1 MTGSK
6 KVRYLKPEEWPE
18 PDRKAWL
25 DACKPHQRL
34 QRGGR
39 AAHMKPV
46 SQHDLAQRYGCF
58 VGFLERIGQ
67 LKRTETAL
75 AQVTPEMIER
85 YVADLSRRVSSV
97 TVHGSISKL
106 RRVIEIID
114 PAFDV
119 QWLKERGLELQE
131 NMQPKSRANQIV
143 SSKRIFN
150 AGIALIKRAHSQPG
164 LTSLKRARLAR
175 NGLLIAFLALCPI
188 RVKNL
193 AALTLGESL
202 IRQEGQWWLLLSED
216 DTKSK
221 RRDHRIIP
229 DILVPWIELYVTELK
244 PAFPDS
250 ETAMWPS
257 QYGGKMSTAGIQRL
271 VNNTTRL
278 TLGKALSPHIFRKC
292 VPHTIAGIDGSRI
305 GLASSLL
312 QHSDPRTTEKHYNLA
327 SGVESSRIFSRLVD
341 SMKVTGKGKHQ
352 WR

>member
-6 KVRYLKPEEWPE
+6 EVRYLKPEEWPE

-46 SQHDLAQRYGCF
+46 TQQDLAQRYGCF
-58 VGFLERIGQ
+58 LGFLERIEL
-67 LKRTETAL
+67 LKSTETAL
-75 AQVTPEMIER
+75 YQITPEIIDR
-85 YVADLSRRVSSV
+85 YAEDLSSRVSSV
-97 TVHGSISKL
+97 TVYGSISKL
-106 RRVIEIID
+106 RRVIKIID
-114 PAFDV
+114 PSFDV
-119 QWLKERGLELQE
+119 QWLKEHELELQE
-131 NMQPKSRANQIV
+131 NMRPKSRASQIV
-143 SSKRIFN
+143 SSKRIFE
-150 AGIALIKRAHSQPG
+150 AGIALIKRARSQPS
-164 LTSLKRARLAR
+164 LTPLKRARLAR
-175 NGLLIAFLALCPI
+175 NGLLIAFLTLCPI

-193 AALTLGESL
+193 AALTIGET
-202 IRQEGQWWLLLSED
+202 IVHQQDQWWLLLSED

-229 DILVPWIELYVTELK
+229 DILVPWIELYLTELK

-257 QYGGKMSTAGIQRL
+257 QYGGKMSYPGIQRL
-271 VNNTTRL
+271 VANTTRL
-278 TLGKALSPHIFRKC
+278 TLGKSISPHMFRKC
-292 VPHTIAGIDGSRI
+292 VPHTIAAIDGSRI
-305 GLASSLL
+305 GLASPLL
-312 QHSDPRTTEKHYNLA
+312 QHSNPRTTEKHYNLA